1 LAAVG
6 GGYIVGGTVTGAL
19 RRTYGFAAF
28 ECGLWVALYLSY
40 LALRDVSIGSAQE
53 AVRNGVAL
61 VHAEEA
67 LGLFHEASVQ
77 RLVEG
82 SHLETL
88 FDAYY
93 LIGFGPTIVA
103 MLLWLMFRHRSAY
116 KTLRTWLLVSLA
128 LASVLYLLVPTA
140 PPRLVPGLDIG
151 DTVGLAAHDTGS
163 FLGIRFNPYA
173 AMPSM
178 HVGWALLLGIIG
190 VRIFRRPLVRVA
202 FALYPLGMAIC
213 VIATGNHYFLDSI
226 VGAGIA
232 LLAVMI
238 CSSRVR
244 SRLRP
249 SFSG

>member
-1 LAAVG
+1 
-6 GGYIVGGTVTGAL
+6 VTGAL
-19 RRTYGFAAF
+19 RRTYVFAAF

-53 AVRNGVAL
+53 AVANGVAL

-67 LGLFHEASVQ
+67 VGLFHEPSVQ
-77 RLVEG
+77 RWVEG
-82 SHLETL
+82 SHLEGA

-93 LIGFGPTIVA
+93 LVGFGPTIVA
-103 MLLWLMFRHRSAY
+103 TLIWLGLRHRGAY
-116 KTLRTWLLVSLA
+116 RTLRTWLLVSLA

-178 HVGWALLLGIIG
+178 HVGWALLLGIVG
-190 VRIFRRPLVRVA
+190 VRICRRPLVRLG
-202 FALYPLGMAIC
+202 FALYPLGMAVC
-213 VIATGNHYFLDSI
+213 VVATGNHYFLDSI
-226 VGAGIA
+226 VGAGVA
-232 LLAVMI
+232 LLAVLI
-238 CSSRVR
+238 CSSRIR
-244 SRLRP
+244 GRLRRPRRPLARP
-249 SFSG
+249 SFG